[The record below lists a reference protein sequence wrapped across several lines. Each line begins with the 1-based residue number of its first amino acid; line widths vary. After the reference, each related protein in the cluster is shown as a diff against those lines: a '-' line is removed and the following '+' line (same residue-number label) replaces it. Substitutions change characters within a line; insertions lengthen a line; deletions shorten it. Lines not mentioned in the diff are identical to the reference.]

1 MSSQLKR
8 FLLEDE
14 GAAATEYAIMFSL
27 ILLVIVSTVVT
38 LGSKT
43 NSSFNNAASLL

>member
-1 MSSQLKR
+1 MAALKR
-8 FLLEDE
+8 FLFDDE

-38 LGSKT
+38 LGTKT
-43 NSSFNNAASLL
+43 NSTFNNTAALL

>member
-1 MSSQLKR
+1 MKSQFKC
-8 FLLEDE
+8 FLLEED

-38 LGSKT
+38 LGTKT
-43 NSSFNNAASLL
+43 NSTFNNTASLL

>member
-1 MSSQLKR
+1 MRSQLKR
-8 FLLEDE
+8 FLLDDE

-27 ILLVIVSTVVT
+27 ILLVIVSTIAT

-43 NSSFNNAASLL
+43 NSSFNNTASLL

>member
-1 MSSQLKR
+1 MMAQIKR
-8 FLLEDE
+8 FLVSED
-14 GAAATEYAIMFSL
+14 GAAATEYAVMFSL

-43 NSSFNNAASLL
+43 NSTFNNTAALL

>member
-1 MSSQLKR
+1 MTNHLRR
-8 FLLEDE
+8 FLRDDA

-43 NSSFNNAASLL
+43 NSTFNNTASLL